1 MKIIIEA
8 DLLKHNQIKE
18 PKLIE
23 AYIRYNLRILKI
35 KNIILKIKNIEIIKE
50 EK

>member
-1 MKIIIEA
+1 LANENMKIIIEA
-8 DLLKHNQIKE
+8 DLFRRNSIKE

-23 AYIRYNLRILKI
+23 AYIRYNLKMF
-35 KNIILKIKNIEIIKE
+35 NIKNIEIVKE